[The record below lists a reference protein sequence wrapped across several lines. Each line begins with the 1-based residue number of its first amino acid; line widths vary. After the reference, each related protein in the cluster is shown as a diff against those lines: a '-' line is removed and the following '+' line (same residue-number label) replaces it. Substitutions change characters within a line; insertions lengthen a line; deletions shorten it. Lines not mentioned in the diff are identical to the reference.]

1 MNDFQ
6 IFFFSKIEKIFF
18 QSMIM
23 ISMQPFI
30 TQADKKMKTYDM
42 RTLFK

>member
-1 MNDFQ
+1 MEVTGGCIYSNIAQ
-6 IFFFSKIEKIFF
+6 FFLI
-18 QSMIM
+18 IM